1 MELLNERAWRKTGY
15 TIGRFSVDGARIC
28 DSLEDTDRGL
38 VQTWPLATIK
48 ALKIAGE
55 TAIPTGTYRV
65 VLSYSQKFRNKTWA
79 QKYGG
84 LVPEILD
91 VPGYSGVRI
100 HPGNKAAD
108 TLGCILLGENKV
120 VGGLVNS
127 KKKYEEL
134 MDKYLVPAWSRK
146 EVITITIR

>member
-1 MELLNERAWRKTGY
+1 MELTVGRKWRKPTY
-15 TIGRFSVDGARIC
+15 SIGVLSVNNLRFSETI
-28 DSLEDTDRGL
+28 EDKDRGL
-38 VQTWPLATIK
+38 TSTMSVEEIKTIK
-48 ALKIAGE
+48 VYGE

-65 VLSYSQKFRNKTWA
+65 ALTYSQKFRNKTWA

-84 LVPEILD
+84 LVPEILN
-91 VPGYSGVRI
+91 VPGFSGVRI